1 MRLFEGNRLLGEL
14 GSARQLD
21 DHNVIEHEAPGKAHS
36 AFPARARVAD
46 AAMRRRRQ
54 QRDARDGHAR
64 ERASRRDDRRGWLGL
79 DAVATQRRQRRYG
92 GSSAARSDAADAMLG
107 LPAAVGGWL
116 SFVAAESDAAHTGCG
131 GAGGRTSVATRRI
144 TSACIASV
152 APAAA
157 CVLLAVRNASLAL
170 GNEDDDV
177 AVAPAALE
185 LSASDDARCRFGR
198 GADPENGF
206 SLETASVRVR
216 V

>member
-1 MRLFEGNRLLGEL
+1 M
-14 GSARQLD
+14 
-21 DHNVIEHEAPGKAHS
+21 
-36 AFPARARVAD
+36 
-46 AAMRRRRQ
+46 
-54 QRDARDGHAR
+54 
-64 ERASRRDDRRGWLGL
+64 
-79 DAVATQRRQRRYG
+79 QRRWRRYS
-92 GSSAARSDAADAMLG
+92 GSSTARNDAADATLG
-107 LPAAVGGWL
+107 IPAAVCGWL

-170 GNEDDDV
+170 GNEGDDA

-185 LSASDDARCRFGR
+185 LSASDDARCRFGH

-206 SLETASVRVR
+206 SLEGTVAGRARRRGARAVRR
-216 V
+216 R

>member
-1 MRLFEGNRLLGEL
+1 
-14 GSARQLD
+14 
-21 DHNVIEHEAPGKAHS
+21 
-36 AFPARARVAD
+36 
-46 AAMRRRRQ
+46 
-54 QRDARDGHAR
+54 
-64 ERASRRDDRRGWLGL
+64 
-79 DAVATQRRQRRYG
+79 
-92 GSSAARSDAADAMLG
+92 MLG

-131 GAGGRTSVATRRI
+131 GAGGRTSEATRRI
-144 TSACIASV
+144 TSDIIASV

-170 GNEDDDV
+170 GNEGDDA

-206 SLETASVRVR
+206 PLEGTAAGARRGARTVRR
-216 V
+216 R